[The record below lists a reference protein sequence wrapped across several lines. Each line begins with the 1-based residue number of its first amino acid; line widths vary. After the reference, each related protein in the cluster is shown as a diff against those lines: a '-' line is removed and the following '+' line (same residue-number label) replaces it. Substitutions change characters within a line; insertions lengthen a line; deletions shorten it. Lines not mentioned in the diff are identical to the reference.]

1 MEEGSVVIILLFI
14 SLLFSAVLSIFT
26 LTKTQKKWVALFVAF
41 CGNSV
46 VLAGLT
52 WFIYISNEELR
63 LFGFGH
69 SPLSLLP
76 LFIPV
81 ITWINYFILE
91 LIKKFSKWS
100 DSSWMD
106 SNK

>member
-1 MEEGSVVIILLFI
+1 MVIILLFI
-14 SLLFSAVLSIFT
+14 SLLFSAALAIYT

-41 CGNSV
+41 GGNTIL
-46 VLAGLT
+46 LAGTT
-52 WFIYISNEELR
+52 WIIYIYNEEFR

-69 SPLSLLP
+69 SSLYVLP

-91 LIKKFSKWS
+91 LIKKFSK
-100 DSSWMD
+100 
-106 SNK
+106 

>member
-1 MEEGSVVIILLFI
+1 MEDGSVVIILLFI

-26 LTKTQKKWVALFVAF
+26 LTKTQKKWVALVAF

-52 WFIYISNEELR
+52 WIIYISNEELR

>member
-1 MEEGSVVIILLFI
+1 MEERSVVIILLFI
-14 SLLFSAVLSIFT
+14 SLLFSAVFSIFT

-46 VLAGLT
+46 VLAGTT
-52 WFIYISNEELR
+52 WIIYISNEELR

-69 SPLSLLP
+69 SPLSVLP

-91 LIKKFSKWS
+91 LIKKFSKRS
-100 DSSWMD
+100 DSYSID
-106 SNK
+106 ANK